1 MSYLA
6 HALSQPTATDGC
18 IGKILNSFENN
29 NMLQFYHFIQSRSGL
44 AYLSFFST
52 ISIPSFLDI
61 SLSFSRP
68 NEIGSLKKKKK
79 KKEKKEKEKYG
90 RVHAPL
96 NPWKIYHNNVSK
108 RRR

>member
-44 AYLSFFST
+44 AYLSFFSA

-68 NEIGSLKKKKK
+68 NEIGSLKKKK

>member
-68 NEIGSLKKKKK
+68 NDIGSLKKKKK
-79 KKEKKEKEKYG
+79 KKRKE
-90 RVHAPL
+90 R
-96 NPWKIYHNNVSK
+96 K
-108 RRR
+108 REIRARARAA